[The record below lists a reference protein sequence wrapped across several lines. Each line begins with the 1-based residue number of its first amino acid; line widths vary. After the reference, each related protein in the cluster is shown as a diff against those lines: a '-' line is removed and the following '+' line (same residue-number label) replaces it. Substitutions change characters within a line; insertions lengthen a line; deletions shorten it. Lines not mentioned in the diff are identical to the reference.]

1 MKTETTYKGKV
12 EDWER
17 LNERLTANASELAH
31 LEGTRLRLE
40 AMMAQARQIA
50 ATQAAQMAAKQ
61 QASQALKTAIVE
73 GDRLANLLRAGVK
86 QHFGIRAEKLA
97 EFGVRPF
104 RGRTRKAK
112 PEPET
117 SGGPVAHLPSS
128 SSQ

>member
-31 LEGTRLRLE
+31 LEGTRTRLE
-40 AMMAQARQIA
+40 AMMAQARQVA
-50 ATQAAQMAAKQ
+50 AAQAAQVAAKQ
-61 QASQALKTAIVE
+61 QASQTMKTVIAE
-73 GDRLANLLRAGVK
+73 GERLANILRAGVK

-97 EFGVRPF
+97 EFGVKPF
-104 RGRTRKAK
+104 RGRNRKPK

-117 SGGPVAHLPSS
+117 PGGPEVPPVSGAH
-128 SSQ
+128 Q